1 MTPVT
6 DRSTETLRLDKAR
19 LEESIHVF
27 LMGCDR
33 RTAADHAHEQRLR
46 ADRLDGRLRLGVL
59 ALPWPRPL
67 LRRPP

>member
-46 ADRLDGRLRLGVL
+46 AEWREVVGE
-59 ALPWPRPL
+59 
-67 LRRPP
+67 LRRRGKL